1 MFNGLN
7 IYIYLIILTYKNKMV
22 HSSTGLA
29 PNEARKPQYE
39 LTAYLHMTLKAK
51 HNRKKQS

>member
-1 MFNGLN
+1 M
-7 IYIYLIILTYKNKMV
+7 ILTYKNKMV
-22 HSSTGLA
+22 HSSTKLA